1 MSRSDW
7 VLLSDREASLQV
19 SQIAEAAVEVPVREN
34 LRLWT
39 DDFNN
44 IIQILK

>member
-1 MSRSDW
+1 MTQSY
-7 VLLSDREASLQV
+7 EANAHFLC
-19 SQIAEAAVEVPVREN
+19 ATPVEPRDN